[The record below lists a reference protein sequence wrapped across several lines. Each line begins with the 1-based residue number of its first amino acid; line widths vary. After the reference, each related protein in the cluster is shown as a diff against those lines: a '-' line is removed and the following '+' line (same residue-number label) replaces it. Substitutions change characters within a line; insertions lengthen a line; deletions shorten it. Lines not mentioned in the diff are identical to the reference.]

1 MQLDTPQ
8 QLSKTTIALHWI
20 VGLSIIGLLA
30 VGQAM
35 DVFELYALYP
45 IHKAF
50 GFLIFFVVLA
60 RVAWR
65 LKNGWPTPVSQ
76 YQRHEQILSKL
87 VHWILIIGTVLMPV
101 SGFLMSAVGGHG
113 VDVFGLEIV
122 AHNPDPLDPNKAL
135 AHNAAIAGFSHT
147 MHDWLGKTMMAAV
160 ALHIIGALKHH
171 HADKDNTLGRML
183 GKQAK

>member
-8 QLSKTTIALHWI
+8 QLSKITVALHWL

-30 VGQAM
+30 VGQTM
-35 DVFELYALYP
+35 EIFEIYFLYP

-50 GFLIFFVVLA
+50 GFLIFFVVIA
-60 RVAWR
+60 RVFWR
-65 LKNGWPTPVSQ
+65 LKNGWPTPVSN

-87 VHWILIIGTVLMPV
+87 VHWILILGTMLMPI

-122 AHNPDPLDPNKAL
+122 ARNPDPIEAGKVI
-135 AHNAAIAGFSHT
+135 AHNADIAGAAHEV
-147 MHDWLGKTMMAAV
+147 HDILGKIMMAAV
-160 ALHIIGALKHH
+160 ALHIAGALKHH
-171 HADKDNTLGRML
+171 ISDKDGTLRRML
-183 GKQAK
+183 GAKV